1 MARANFVAGCV
12 IVLIGAMAIWGAL
25 RLPIGRLGS
34 PEPGLVP
41 LVEGILLG
49 LTGLVLV
56 FQASARS
63 ATKRIEWPTAEAR
76 RMILHLSGVMFAY
89 LLLMPL
95 VGFVLSTF
103 LFLTLAIKAWRR
115 YSTPAAV
122 LYAAAITLVIY
133 LTFNVA
139 LNMPLPQGP
148 YGLP

>member
-1 MARANFVAGCV
+1 MGRANFVAGCV
-12 IVLIGAMAIWGAL
+12 IVLVGAMAIWGAL

-34 PEPGLVP
+34 PEPGFVP

-49 LTGLVLV
+49 LTGFVLI
-56 FQASARS
+56 FQASTRS
-63 ATKRIEWPTAEAR
+63 VSKGITWPAADAR
-76 RMILHLSGVMFAY
+76 RMILHLSGVMFVY

-95 VGFVLSTF
+95 AGFVLSTF
-103 LFLTLAIKAWRR
+103 LFLTIAIKAWRR

-133 LTFNVA
+133 LTFNAA